1 MKRRKNKP
9 PTKSAVDYIELLY
22 NKYAPKLKYV
32 AKQYIHNDT
41 LAEDVLQN
49 VFEKALL
56 YSEKILELP
65 DEKAFTFLYVI
76 PLPLLQSSSTSSFFL
91 FLISFFFLHVRSR
104 MLPYQVYLHLL
115 RAPYILI

>member
-41 LAEDVLQN
+41 LAEDVLKMY
-49 VFEKALL
+49 FKMF
-56 YSEKILELP
+56 SRKRCCIL
-65 DEKAFTFLYVI
+65 KRF
-76 PLPLLQSSSTSSFFL
+76 
-91 FLISFFFLHVRSR
+91 
-104 MLPYQVYLHLL
+104 
-115 RAPYILI
+115 

>member
-76 PLPLLQSSSTSSFFL
+76 VRNTAYD
-91 FLISFFFLHVRSR
+91 RSR
-104 MLPYQVYLHLL
+104 L
-115 RAPYILI
+115 RAEIITKN

>member
-41 LAEDVLQN
+41 LAECPTA
-49 VFEKALL
+49 ECGR
-56 YSEKILELP
+56 Y
-65 DEKAFTFLYVI
+65 
-76 PLPLLQSSSTSSFFL
+76 
-91 FLISFFFLHVRSR
+91 
-104 MLPYQVYLHLL
+104 
-115 RAPYILI
+115 